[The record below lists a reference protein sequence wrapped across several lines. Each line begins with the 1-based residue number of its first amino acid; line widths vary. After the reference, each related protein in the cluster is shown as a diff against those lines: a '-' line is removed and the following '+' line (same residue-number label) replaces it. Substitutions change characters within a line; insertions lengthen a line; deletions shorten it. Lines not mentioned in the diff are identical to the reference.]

1 MIAINVLPDAL
12 LDAPFALRIEGL
24 EPGAPIRV
32 SVRAESLKAQAVAE
46 FIADGAGSVDVAAH
60 APYAGDYEGVD
71 AAGLLWSARFDEGA
85 DLISMLATLTT
96 VAPLAYSVAVESA
109 RTEISH
115 TVFTRRLMAD
125 DVQRTEVHDGRVR
138 GTLFVRKGARA
149 APPVVVLGG
158 SDGGNNFTFVGAL
171 LAAHGFAALSLGYF
185 AYQDLPADLV
195 ELPLEYFA
203 EAIAWL
209 QSRPEVA
216 GARVGTLGMSR
227 GGELAL
233 LLGATYPE
241 VAAVAALVPSGVSLG
256 GIGKD
261 PAMMSRAAWTC
272 AGEALPFLP
281 PPMDAESMQAV
292 QRAFGE
298 RVPYA
303 GTPGFERL
311 LARSPEL
318 VERAAIPVERTR
330 GAILLV
336 SAQDDQIWPSSA
348 LAEVA
353 MQRLRNL
360 RFAYPFEHVSYPGAG
375 HWACLPPNLPT
386 TRNWSLHP
394 LVPLPLAYGGNARD
408 TATAAAAGWLR
419 VVSFLRRKMTSG

>member
-12 LDAPFALRIEGL
+12 LDAPFALRVEGL
-24 EPGAPIRV
+24 EPGARIRL
-32 SVRAESLKAQAVAE
+32 SVHAATLRARAFAE

-60 APYAGDYEGVD
+60 APHAGGYEGVD
-71 AAGLLWSARFDEGA
+71 AAGLLWSARFDDGA
-85 DLISMLATLTT
+85 DLNTMLAALTR
-96 VAPLAYSVAVESA
+96 VAPLEYVAAVESA
-109 RTEISH
+109 GTEISRA
-115 TVFTRRLMAD
+115 TFTRRFMTD
-125 DVQRTEVHDGRVR
+125 HVQRTEVHDGAVR
-138 GTLFVRKGARA
+138 GTFFVRKGARA
-149 APPVVVLGG
+149 ARPVLVLGG
-158 SDGGNNFTFVGAL
+158 SDGGNNFTFVAAL

-185 AYQDLPADLV
+185 AYKDLPTDLV

-209 QSRPEVA
+209 RSRPEVA
-216 GARVGTLGMSR
+216 GARVGMLGMSR

-241 VAAVAALVPSGVSLG
+241 VAAVAALVPSGVLLG

-261 PAMMSRAAWTC
+261 PAMMSRPAWTY

-292 QRAFGE
+292 QRAFTE
-298 RVPYA
+298 HVPYA
-303 GTPGFERL
+303 GTPGLKRL

-318 VERAAIPVERTR
+318 LERAAIPVERTR

-336 SAQDDQIWPSSA
+336 SAQDDQIWPSTA

-353 MQRLRNL
+353 MQRLRKA
-360 RFAYPFEHVSYPGAG
+360 RFAHSYEHLSYPGAG

-386 TRNWSLHP
+386 TRDWSLHP
-394 LVPLPLAYGGNARD
+394 LVPLPLAYGGSARD
-408 TATAAAAGWLR
+408 TAAAAAACWPR
-419 VVSFLRRKMTSG
+419 VVNFLRRSVGGG

>member
-1 MIAINVLPDAL
+1 MIAITLLRDAL

-24 EPGAPIRV
+24 EPGAPIRLC
-32 SVRAESLKAQAVAE
+32 VRAETLKARASAE
-46 FIADGAGSVDVAAH
+46 FIADGAGTVDVAAH
-60 APYAGDYEGVD
+60 APHAGDYEGVD
-71 AAGLLWSARFDEGA
+71 AAGLLWSARLDDGA
-85 DLISMLATLTT
+85 DLISMLAALTAG
-96 VAPLAYSVAVESA
+96 APLTYSVAMESA
-109 RTEISH
+109 GTEISR
-115 TVFTRRLMAD
+115 TVFTRRLVAA

-138 GTLFVRKGARA
+138 GTLFVPKGARA
-149 APPVVVLGG
+149 APPVIVLGG
-158 SDGGNNFTFVGAL
+158 SDGGNNFTFVAAL
-171 LAAHGFAALSLGYF
+171 LAAHGFAALSLAYF
-185 AYQDLPADLV
+185 AYEDLPTDLV

-203 EAIAWL
+203 DAIAWL
-209 QSRPEVA
+209 RGRPEVA
-216 GARVGTLGMSR
+216 GARVGVLGMSR

-256 GIGKD
+256 GLGKD
-261 PAMMSRAAWTC
+261 PAMMSRAAWTY

-281 PPMDAESMQAV
+281 PPMDAEAMQAV
-292 QRAFGE
+292 QRAFRE

-311 LARSPEL
+311 LARAPEL

-336 SAQDDQIWPSSA
+336 SAQDDQIWPSTA

-353 MQRLRNL
+353 MQRLRQA
-360 RFAYPFEHVSYPGAG
+360 RFVYPFEHLSYPGAG
-375 HWACLPPNLPT
+375 HWGCLPPNLPT

-419 VVSFLRRKMTSG
+419 VVDFLRRNVAPG